1 MLSRPSRRPHR
12 GAEHRGRSTAPTCS
26 ARSSND
32 PPSPASTTPRSPR
45 SWATCIASATGACP
59 PPGSSA
65 SSARRRRIR
74 PRRTGRPAH
83 RLSHR
88 RSRAGTAGGLAAALP
103 ARQRADQPRTHR
115 RRRQTR
121 DTGQRPRAATRLGP
135 RHRPPGRPAGPGH
148 RRAVR
153 EPHQLTD
160 SAPPPPQPSQ
170 TPPVDDAPVAV
181 NDTAGP
187 ITEDSAAVPID
198 VLANDSDIDAGSK
211 TVTSVRNPAGGTA
224 VITGGGTGMSYTLNG
239 GSTATV
245 AQFAIQ
251 QPGGALRPSESP
263 WCQPGTG
270 SERVPTSDRS
280 FSSALAESLP
290 DSARYRRMWSPPG

>member
-1 MLSRPSRRPHR
+1 M
-12 GAEHRGRSTAPTCS
+12 
-26 ARSSND
+26 
-32 PPSPASTTPRSPR
+32 
-45 SWATCIASATGACP
+45 
-59 PPGSSA
+59 
-65 SSARRRRIR
+65 
-74 PRRTGRPAH
+74 
-83 RLSHR
+83 
-88 RSRAGTAGGLAAALP
+88 
-103 ARQRADQPRTHR
+103 
-115 RRRQTR
+115 
-121 DTGQRPRAATRLGP
+121 
-135 RHRPPGRPAGPGH
+135 
-148 RRAVR
+148 R
-153 EPHQLTD
+153 EPHRLTD
-160 SAPPPPQPSQ
+160 TAPPPPQPSQ

-224 VITGGGTGMSYTLNG
+224 VITGGGTGISYTLNG

-245 AQFAIQ
+245 TVARTVGHPAAW
-251 QPGGALRPSESP
+251 GALRPSESP

-290 DSARYRRMWSPPG
+290 GSARYRRMWSPPG